1 MLDFGIGLL
10 SFYDNIMCVSQP
22 CALVWMLCDFILK
35 YFPMFISLV
44 ECFMISVL
52 NVQMLYLFAYH
63 GHGNLSH

>member
-22 CALVWMLCDFILK
+22 CALVWMLCYFILK

-52 NVQMLYLFAYH
+52 NVRMLYLFAYH

>member
-10 SFYDNIMCVSQP
+10 SFYDNIMCVYQP
-22 CALVWMLCDFILK
+22 CVLVWMLCDFILK

-52 NVQMLYLFAYH
+52 NVQML
-63 GHGNLSH
+63 

>member
-22 CALVWMLCDFILK
+22 CALVWMLCYFILK

-52 NVQMLYLFAYH
+52 NVRMLYLFACH